1 MKLIVDINE
10 DIYIRLSDSDI
21 KLTMDDIDTIRTA
34 IRNGVKVKTVKTW
47 LNSFNTD
54 SATDCFNAVQRLKAE
69 DCDG

>member
-21 KLTMDDIDTIRTA
+21 ELIMDDIDTISTA
-34 IRNGVKVKTVKTW
+34 IRNGVKVKTW